1 MPNQSGATN
10 TVHLNVDAKHNNG
23 GAAVPPTSTKGDH
36 TMIYSQ
42 YIRIETLAGGVACS
56 NIQFIRALHTK
67 ISTLGKTRENREWR
81 HKLIREGLEIKRN
94 S

>member
-1 MPNQSGATN
+1 MNYG
-10 TVHLNVDAKHNNG
+10 
-23 GAAVPPTSTKGDH
+23 
-36 TMIYSQ
+36 Q
-42 YIRIETLAGGVACS
+42 YLRIETLAGGVACS

-67 ISTLGKTRENREWR
+67 LSRRAKKPEHRQWR